1 MLHISTIDVETPSN
15 ESDINPSPST
25 HHSDISTNQNNLFQW
40 KDILPLSLFTIFCL
54 IIATLISTYEDFD
67 VTHTRPNPST
77 LRVLSKGEHHFNFI
91 GAATKGMGWGSAD
104 RGAVDTGDSDFF
116 EEWYGNSATSLQ
128 WKPSY
133 NEIMLQHRSE
143 RIPRW
148 TREQTSSQS
157 SSLSTTANTDDAT
170 IPTKE
175 DLQQA
180 VLQLYKSLDELDDLK
195 LMAEDYRWD
204 DMKERMQPSTHKD
217 GSGVYSALEYSMDV
231 LKAAPSYYSSS
242 SSQHEENN
250 PGIQRDT
257 TKDATSIKELPSL
270 IGFDW
275 GSCAW
280 RHCGAKA
287 DAQEALAELYSSLG
301 MLEPFECRFVIGKLR
316 VIDERV
322 FVRCLLFLH

>member
-1 MLHISTIDVETPSN
+1 MFQHELFLLCKTFTNSLQLIVLTQRRNRSCNKNEDHRMPSSRPKLIMPSSRRKLLLLLHGVYLCHRLGTPFSPSSSSLCTYTSRGTSSSTPSRPQSTPSSYNSLLIEAYRQHIKPCYRNRLSMLHISTIDVETPSN

-40 KDILPLSLFTIFCL
+40 KDIVPLSLFTIFCL

-195 LMAEDYRWD
+195 LMAEDYR
-204 DMKERMQPSTHKD
+204 
-217 GSGVYSALEYSMDV
+217 
-231 LKAAPSYYSSS
+231 
-242 SSQHEENN
+242 
-250 PGIQRDT
+250 
-257 TKDATSIKELPSL
+257 
-270 IGFDW
+270 
-275 GSCAW
+275 
-280 RHCGAKA
+280 
-287 DAQEALAELYSSLG
+287 
-301 MLEPFECRFVIGKLR
+301 
-316 VIDERV
+316 
-322 FVRCLLFLH
+322 